1 MSWEAEW
8 QIERMPSLEELERHM
23 SALVEIAQL
32 TSTVVSVDDYGG
44 FAISVVLRAARAEDI
59 PTLLG
64 FDYRDR
70 EDVRRD
76 LDPPEGEHYNVTLDV
91 VAPDN
96 ENNEPRPFVRIY
108 SNDGDNRD
116 AWPVVHDIGLALAMR
131 LGMIDEDD
139 QAEPPKRE
147 LSEDELN

>member
-8 QIERMPSLEELERHM
+8 EIEQMPSREELERHM

-32 TSTVVSVDDYGG
+32 TSTVVSEDDYGG
-44 FAISVVLRAARAEDI
+44 FAISVVLRAARAENI

-64 FDYRDR
+64 FDDRDL

-76 LDPPEGEHYNVTLDV
+76 LGPPEGEHYNVTLDV
-91 VAPDN
+91 VAPDAD
-96 ENNEPRPFVRIY
+96 EPAIVRVY

-116 AWPVVHDIGLALAMR
+116 AWPVAHDIGLALAMR
-131 LGMIDEDD
+131 LGIVDED
-139 QAEPPKRE
+139 AEPPPKSP
-147 LSEDELN
+147 LDTPEDQLN